1 MRVADR
7 KYQWVELFR
16 DSQRDDRGRFY
27 GHSFWRDEV
36 SGRVSVKDMSGDYP
50 DETDDGPL
58 WIDLDRPVQFHFED
72 RLGTADVGRATIPVI
87 AERDTRS
94 YVVGVLWRDAVE
106 VCRRLKLR
114 AVVDRKVHD
123 LLRLL
128 VDVCLVQSETEATS

>member
-1 MRVADR
+1 MRVVDR

-36 SGRVSVKDMSGDYP
+36 SGRISVKDMSGDYP

-58 WIDLDRPVQFHFED
+58 WIDHDRPVQFHFED

-94 YVVGVLWRDAVE
+94 YVVGVLWRDAVDI
-106 VCRRLKLR
+106 CRRLQLR
-114 AVVDRKVHD
+114 ACVDRKVHD

-128 VDVCLVQSETEATS
+128 VDVCLVDKEAAQ

>member
-1 MRVADR
+1 MQVADR

-16 DSQRDDRGRFY
+16 DSQRDSRGRFY

-58 WIDLDRPVQFHFED
+58 WIDHDRPVQFHFED

-94 YVVGVLWRDAVE
+94 YVVGVLWRDAVDA
-106 VCRRLKLR
+106 CRRLKLR

-128 VDVCLVQSETEATS
+128 VDVCLIETEDAS

>member
-1 MRVADR
+1 MRVTDR
-7 KYQWVELFR
+7 EYQWVELFR

-58 WIDLDRPVQFHFED
+58 WIDRDRPVRFHFEE

-87 AERDTRS
+87 AERDTRT
-94 YVVGVLWRDAVE
+94 YVVGVLWKDAVD
-106 VCRRLKLR
+106 VCRRLRLR

-128 VDVCLVQSETEATS
+128 VDVCLIESETEGVA